1 MAEIMEEEKICAMV
15 AKEDEQHAV
24 ENGFID
30 EDDVAAGEAL
40 LNAANGIPRLK
51 VIQTLSDISTY

>member
-40 LNAANGIPRLK
+40 LNAANGIPP
-51 VIQTLSDISTY
+51 IESDSDIE